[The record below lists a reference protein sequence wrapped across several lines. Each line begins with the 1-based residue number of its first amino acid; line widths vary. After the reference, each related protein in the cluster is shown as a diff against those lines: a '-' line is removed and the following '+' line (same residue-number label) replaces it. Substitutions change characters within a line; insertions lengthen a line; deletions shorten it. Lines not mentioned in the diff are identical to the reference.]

1 MAENPWFRLYAEFA
15 TDPKVQMLSEANQR
29 RYIMLLCLRCS
40 NGDETLQ
47 DEEVAF
53 QLRISNEDWAAT
65 KTVLVA
71 KGLIGEDNSPSAWD
85 RRQYRSDSSAERV
98 RKHRDNKKRGCN
110 VTVTAPDTDT
120 DTDTE
125 VNQKP
130 LLSGGVHISTSEGF
144 DSESSPPHAGQD
156 PITIRAIE
164 LSAMLHQRGAALQ
177 ASDPRVRAWAERGI
191 SDAQALTALET
202 AETRRAEKGSAQ
214 AINAGLLDAIISD
227 LATDS
232 PPRNRFPPAARPPTL
247 SDQRRAAS
255 MTRLSDVLNEDG
267 TPKTQKQKGFDDE
280 RTIDSSN
287 TPRLVG

>member
-40 NGDETLQ
+40 NGDVTLH
-47 DEEVAF
+47 DDEVAF
-53 QLRISNEDWAAT
+53 QLRISNEDWAST
-65 KTVLVA
+65 KSVLVA

-98 RKHRDNKKRGCN
+98 RRHRENKKQACN

-125 VNQKP
+125 VNLKP
-130 LLSGGVHISTSEGF
+130 KPLSGGVHSSTSDG
-144 DSESSPPHAGQD
+144 SENAAPPPDGPD
-156 PITIRAIE
+156 PITLRAIE
-164 LSAMLHQRGAALQ
+164 LSALLHQRGAALQ

-202 AETRRAEKGSAQ
+202 AETRRAEKGSSQ
-214 AINAGLLDAIISD
+214 AINAGLLDAILSD

-232 PPRNRFPPAARPPTL
+232 PPRNRPPPAPRSPTL
-247 SDQRRAAS
+247 SDQRRAAAT
-255 MTRLSDVLNEDG
+255 TRLSDVINDDG
-267 TPKTQKQKGFDDE
+267 TPKPQQQKGFDDA
-280 RTIDSSN
+280 RTLDAN
-287 TPRLVG
+287 APRLVG

>member
-40 NGDETLQ
+40 NGDVTLQ

-98 RKHRDNKKRGCN
+98 RKHRDNKKHGCN

-120 DTDTE
+120 DTE
-125 VNQKP
+125 VNLKTPAAPPGAASPKP
-130 LLSGGVHISTSEGF
+130 RTQSASRFAEFWQAWPAGPRKQARAECEKKWKARGLDTLADEIVGHVKAILKTKQFQDFTPAPLTYLNQRRWEDGAPSGGDEQP
-144 DSESSPPHAGQD
+144 ESS
-156 PITIRAIE
+156 
-164 LSAMLHQRGAALQ
+164 LFRGAL
-177 ASDPRVRAWAERGI
+177 
-191 SDAQALTALET
+191 
-202 AETRRAEKGSAQ
+202 
-214 AINAGLLDAIISD
+214 
-227 LATDS
+227 
-232 PPRNRFPPAARPPTL
+232 
-247 SDQRRAAS
+247 
-255 MTRLSDVLNEDG
+255 
-267 TPKTQKQKGFDDE
+267 
-280 RTIDSSN
+280 
-287 TPRLVG
+287 